1 MVLTNDTSSFAISSV
16 SSVSFT
22 EKSSI
27 VSVFTP
33 NSIDFVPAV
42 LATHRLGGIVSASN
56 PQLTSKELAFQLET
70 SKARALIIGQD
81 VLETGLE
88 AAKLAGIP
96 LERCAVVQTLAQIKA
111 SKKASKTPSGLWTI
125 HGLLSE
131 GFSAI
136 KRSSSELSKGQVHLK
151 KGEGKSQLS
160 FLLFSSGTTGLPKGV
175 SIQHS
180 APISNVLQVHA
191 FNNVGNK
198 VWKEG
203 DGPSRLRPGKDVSL
217 GGEWVLCLFS
227 LRGTGKFR
235 GKKRNEEK
243 EEGGDSDFL
252 FSTSSFSNCQ
262 D

>member
-151 KGEGKSQLS
+151 KGEERVSYHSYCSQVERLDFQKVFQFNILLQFQMFFKFMLS
-160 FLLFSSGTTGLPKGV
+160 
-175 SIQHS
+175 IM
-180 APISNVLQVHA
+180 
-191 FNNVGNK
+191 
-198 VWKEG
+198 
-203 DGPSRLRPGKDVSL
+203 L
-217 GGEWVLCLFS
+217 GIRF
-227 LRGTGKFR
+227 
-235 GKKRNEEK
+235 GKKEMDLA
-243 EEGGDSDFL
+243 G
-252 FSTSSFSNCQ
+252 
-262 D
+262 